1 MMERAAWMSGKY
13 GLMVHSLLTGS
24 VVESDRKAAD
34 INPAAEAATWNLG
47 IFFQNRRIGI
57 ATAN

>member
-1 MMERAAWMSGKY
+1 MDEREVRFDGTFSAYQKCCESG
-13 GLMVHSLLTGS
+13 
-24 VVESDRKAAD
+24 RKAAD

-47 IFFQNRRIGI
+47 IFFQNRRLGI